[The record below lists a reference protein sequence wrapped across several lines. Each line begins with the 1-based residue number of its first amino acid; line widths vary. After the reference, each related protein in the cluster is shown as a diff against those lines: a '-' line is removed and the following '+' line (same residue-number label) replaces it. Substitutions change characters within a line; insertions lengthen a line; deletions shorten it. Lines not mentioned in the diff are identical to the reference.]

1 MKTHGLRM
9 TTLVLAV
16 AALAG
21 CATGASTGVYPS
33 ASVTTA
39 IQGWEHYFQIDAAPV
54 ARPNGAAI
62 EGYVYNKYG
71 RPATVRLLAQ
81 ALDGESNVI
90 AQKISWVPGGVPQ
103 LSRGYFKIDGLPPA
117 DQYRVT
123 VWDFN
128 ILDTDSWHRRF

>member
-1 MKTHGLRM
+1 MKKHLRCLVIAL
-9 TTLVLAV
+9 TL

-21 CATGASTGVYPS
+21 CATAGGLAPS

-39 IQGWEHYFQIDAAPV
+39 IQGWEHYFRIDAAPEAKPYGV
-54 ARPNGAAI
+54 DI
-62 EGYVYNKYG
+62 EGYVYNQYG

-81 ALDGESNVI
+81 ALDTQNNVI
-90 AQKISWVPGGVPQ
+90 AQKIAWVPGGVPQ
-103 LSRGYFKIDGLPPA
+103 LSRGYFKIAGLPAA

-128 ILDTDSWHRRF
+128 IIDTDSWHRRF